1 MAVELRSVH
10 VISLF
15 DRTFDLKLTEL
26 STGLNIVYAENGV
39 GKSTV
44 AGGVAAVFD
53 PTGQP
58 RSTRVHAE
66 FESEGHLVSVVLN
79 GNNAEPLLCQNPRA
93 GLCRLGISDIL
104 RADDPDSPVLVA
116 ALTGGID
123 LAKVLPFSSPRIPN
137 MNSVVERLT
146 TRERQ
151 ARKVADDE
159 AELEAKD
166 ALSKKLAQAVKDLAI
181 VKRWL
186 EAIDLDEQAE
196 SKENDATAITTE
208 FPGIGEQSQDAVEQ
222 ADSLFTHWENTKD
235 QLRVAIEVLARIAD
249 VSAERSLMEID
260 RATAERLRGQL
271 VRFQDRV
278 AAAEIYLNQ
287 RIEDLDSALKS
298 IEDFG
303 GDRESVPTVGIAEKL
318 IDNAK
323 ELDKAVEKM
332 LHLIQNA
339 KSDRDYAVAREQAER
354 NGLEA
359 TVELPKEVLDAL
371 LVTPAVPNVAD
382 DARSREMER
391 KVLNKV
397 SEEVAREAAK
407 LKKIDNSVVR
417 ALVDWLSATPSGEGS
432 ADSAVRL
439 RHWFALAFAVLAAIG
454 AQLVFRQWAG
464 VLVLALGAALVFSW
478 TWRRVGETD
487 TRKSVVAR
495 IPGDFH
501 PAVWDSASVAARLE
515 ELLIEKTCAE
525 VKSAWSAELA
535 RRAQGVDSGP
545 VADMEERCRQFKAE
559 SGVAAPSDRYRF
571 GHLLHRLGVW
581 HDAVAAR
588 DAAHQHCAAA
598 ESAWKTARRERQ
610 VWLDEQPG
618 GIWSTGHEFCEWVR
632 ECRRIVQLREGVA
645 KADKHLE
652 HVRKKLSN
660 VMDMAEKLVD
670 SYGFPVRGDRTCV
683 LEIFPKWFDASEALE
698 SAQKREDAA
707 RKGLAQVLTR
717 FGVPESDNLAERLDT
732 LRRREQDALRYRN
745 AMKDAEG
752 LRSQSEG
759 LRQDI
764 DQTIWERHGIRPE
777 SVRAEW
783 EALQDRLGDPSMEKG
798 EVDQTRGAI
807 RNSITALEN
816 AVDWFDLEREADS
829 QIQQASHWIDSKL
842 QFTANKLVRNAIE
855 NAVELENIP
864 MVVERAHHWMTTFT
878 GGQYDRIGIV
888 VDEMREGKV
897 TRHLVVRDTEDGMRE
912 KRLSQLSTGTRA
924 HVALAIRMAVLEES
938 ERGAQRLP
946 LLVDEIL
953 AASGHEARENI
964 AAALCDIARDRQV
977 VYFTNSGG
985 DIELLRHAMSAVDED
1000 AALRVNTHILAGSP
1014 EPVIP
1019 AIDVDLPKI
1028 DVPQP
1033 DGLPL
1038 WQGVSQWSPAWKNRF
1053 FGDAYELSF
1062 QSQSLI
1068 QATEAVRVS
1077 LAKNVRRLEWAQLIT
1092 SGLVTETMENRIRS
1106 HYDDTGGDARR
1117 FLATLGYIDGVGKTA
1132 LQRYSNWL
1140 SEHGYFEPLPTRQE
1154 LVQTAQACLSQ
1165 LPANSG
1171 VLARGVVALFEA
1183 YMKLE

>member
-1 MAVELRSVH
+1 
-10 VISLF
+10 
-15 DRTFDLKLTEL
+15 
-26 STGLNIVYAENGV
+26 
-39 GKSTV
+39 
-44 AGGVAAVFD
+44 
-53 PTGQP
+53 
-58 RSTRVHAE
+58 
-66 FESEGHLVSVVLN
+66 
-79 GNNAEPLLCQNPRA
+79 
-93 GLCRLGISDIL
+93 
-104 RADDPDSPVLVA
+104 
-116 ALTGGID
+116 
-123 LAKVLPFSSPRIPN
+123 
-137 MNSVVERLT
+137 
-146 TRERQ
+146 
-151 ARKVADDE
+151 
-159 AELEAKD
+159 LEA
-166 ALSKKLAQAVKDLAI
+166 V
-181 VKRWL
+181 
-186 EAIDLDEQAE
+186 
-196 SKENDATAITTE
+196 
-208 FPGIGEQSQDAVEQ
+208 
-222 ADSLFTHWENTKD
+222 
-235 QLRVAIEVLARIAD
+235 LRD
-249 VSAERSLMEID
+249 
-260 RATAERLRGQL
+260 
-271 VRFQDRV
+271 
-278 AAAEIYLNQ
+278 
-287 RIEDLDSALKS
+287 
-298 IEDFG
+298 DF
-303 GDRESVPTVGIAEKL
+303 
-318 IDNAK
+318 
-323 ELDKAVEKM
+323 
-332 LHLIQNA
+332 
-339 KSDRDYAVAREQAER
+339 
-354 NGLEA
+354 EA
-359 TVELPKEVLDAL
+359 TVLLPKEVLDAL
-371 LVTPAVPNVAD
+371 LATPAVPNVAD
-382 DARSREMER
+382 EARARETER
-391 KVLNKV
+391 TVLEQV
-397 SEEVAREAAK
+397 SEAVAREAAE
-407 LKKIDNSVVR
+407 LKKIDPSVVR
-417 ALVDWLSATPSGEGS
+417 ALVDWLSATPAWASSTDSGVLLQRG
-432 ADSAVRL
+432 
-439 RHWFALAFAVLAAIG
+439 FALALAVLAAIG
-454 AQLVFRQWAG
+454 AQIVFGQWAG
-464 VLVLALGAALVFSW
+464 VLVLALGSALVLAW

-501 PAVWDSASVAARLE
+501 PQVWDSASVAARLE
-515 ELLIEKTCAE
+515 ELLLAKTSAE
-525 VKSAWSAELA
+525 AKSAWSAELA

-545 VADMEERCRQFKAE
+545 VADMEERCRQFEEA

-618 GIWSTGHEFCEWVR
+618 GIWSTGHEFCVWVS
-632 ECRRIVQLREGVA
+632 ECRSILQLREAVA
-645 KADKHLE
+645 SAERDLEYIRAERSDKLDRAD
-652 HVRKKLSN
+652 
-660 VMDMAEKLVD
+660 KLVD
-670 SYGFPVRGDRTCV
+670 SYGFPVRGDWISV

-698 SAQKREDAA
+698 SAQEREDTA
-707 RKGLAQVLTR
+707 RKDLVQVLTR
-717 FGVPESDNLAERLDT
+717 FGVPESDNLAERLVT
-732 LRRREQDALRYRN
+732 LRRREQDALRYRE
-745 AMKDAEG
+745 ATETAKG

-764 DQTIWERHGIRPE
+764 DQTIWERQSIRPE

-783 EALQDRLGDPSMEKG
+783 DALLNRLGNPSTEK
-798 EVDQTRGAI
+798 EMVDQTRGGI
-807 RNSITALEN
+807 RNSIEVLEN
-816 AVDWFDLEREADS
+816 ARDWFVLEREADS
-829 QIQQASHWIDSKL
+829 QIQQASHWIDSNL
-842 QFTANKLVRNAIE
+842 QYTANKLVRKAIE
-855 NAVELENIP
+855 NAVEVENIP

-888 VDEMREGKV
+888 VDEAREG
-897 TRHLVVRDTEDGMRE
+897 TRHLVVRDTKDGVRE
-912 KRLSQLSTGTRA
+912 KRLNQLSTGTRA

-1019 AIDVDLPKI
+1019 AIDVDLPMI

-1053 FGDAYELSF
+1053 FGDAYELSD

-1092 SGLVTETMENRIRS
+1092 SGLVTETMEIRIRS
-1106 HYDDTGGDARR
+1106 HYDATGGDARR
-1117 FLATLGYIDGVGKTA
+1117 FLATLGDIDGVGKTA

-1165 LPANSG
+1165 LPAHSG
-1171 VLARGVVALFEA
+1171 VLAHGVVSLFEV